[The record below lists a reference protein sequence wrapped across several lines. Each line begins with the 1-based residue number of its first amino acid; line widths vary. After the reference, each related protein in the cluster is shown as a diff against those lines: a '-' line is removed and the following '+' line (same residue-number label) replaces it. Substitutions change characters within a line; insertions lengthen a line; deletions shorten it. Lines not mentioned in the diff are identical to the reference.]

1 MRQRRRAAGEGNLGC
16 ILWSLAF
23 IVIALICYKAIPV
36 KLNSAQLYDFMVE
49 QAKFGTAP
57 PAEIKKAII
66 SKAKELELPVNEKN
80 LTVEKLGDRIRMKTA
95 FEVPLEFPGYTYVWK
110 FDWEIDRPIYII

>member
-1 MRQRRRAAGEGNLGC
+1 MRRNRFSGEGNIGC

-23 IVIALICYKAIPV
+23 IVIGLICYKAIPV
-36 KLNSAQLYDFMVE
+36 KLNTAELYDFMIE

-57 PAEIKKAII
+57 ATELKKRII
-66 SKAKELELPVNEKN
+66 GRARELDLPVTDKN
-80 LTVEKLGDRIRMKTA
+80 LTVERIGDRIRMKTV
-95 FEVPLEFPGYTYVWK
+95 FEIPLEFPGYTYVWQ

>member
-1 MRQRRRAAGEGNLGC
+1 MRRNRSLGEGNLGC
-16 ILWSLAF
+16 VLWSLAF

-36 KLNSAQLYDFMVE
+36 KLNTAELYDYMIE

-57 PAEIKKAII
+57 AADLKKGII
-66 SKAKELELPVNEKN
+66 LKARELELPVDDKN
-80 LTVEKLGDRIRMKTA
+80 LTVERIGDRIRMKTS
-95 FEVPLEFPGYTYVWK
+95 FEVPLVFPGYTYVWK